1 MRFRHRADAPVRITA
16 ASRGLS
22 EDIRHRQRRYAL
34 TMGIR
39 TLCVIL
45 AIVLWQV
52 DRIAAV
58 IAIVAGGVLPY
69 IAVVFANAGHE
80 RTEEPFD
87 SPYTP
92 EDRPNPGLPHGPGPW
107 VPPPRDHG
115 TDRSGG
121 RHPDDGPGEAP

>member
-1 MRFRHRADAPVRITA
+1 MSITA
-16 ASRGLS
+16 AHRGLS

-39 TLCVIL
+39 TVCVIL

-80 RTEEPFD
+80 RGEEPFD
-87 SPYTP
+87 SRYTP
-92 EDRPNPGLPHGPGPW
+92 GPPPGLGPGVPPQSTGERGNGRAHGDRRDRPDDDRPG
-107 VPPPRDHG
+107 D
-115 TDRSGG
+115 
-121 RHPDDGPGEAP
+121 AA